1 MGSDQEYLLKY
12 NLLYSCTYKII
23 RKLKVCVSH
32 TQNIIS
38 KSISL
43 IVKSSDQS
51 TAKNLHTTYIH
62 KYLYTNYLVLHD
74 FAMKF
79 FKRAWKKTLLTL
91 KISKRHRSHG
101 REERRRLLQR
111 RRYKVT
117 GRRRKTR
124 ETSVVNTAKYSEC
137 DNFHEIFFKSSVSF
151 QVKMLPVAWKTRWK
165 ISPN

>member
-1 MGSDQEYLLKY
+1 M
-12 NLLYSCTYKII
+12 YKII

-32 TQNIIS
+32 TQNISS

-43 IVKSSDQS
+43 IFKSSDQS
-51 TAKNLHTTYIH
+51 TAKNLHSTHINSYTQTTYYI
-62 KYLYTNYLVLHD
+62 LHD
-74 FAMKF
+74 FAMTF
-79 FKRAWKKTLLTL
+79 FKRAWKKSLLTL

-137 DNFHEIFFKSSVSF
+137 DNFHKFFSNLQSVF
-151 QVKMLPVAWKTRWK
+151 KWRCCQ
-165 ISPN
+165 